1 MADDDE
7 LGAAFGTVAD
17 LHQQCQLAL
26 WREGCLRLVEDID
39 AVGIEPLLGKGKEAL
54 TVGFLV
60 IMLGGVVC
68 VGIVFFF
75 GGHIIEAL
83 RPQEI
88 AAPRPA
94 VAFGYG
100 DGFMEAGVGVVG
112 GEIIVSC
119 AAFGIKTIGDGDR
132 FQKRRLSAAVLPHEK
147 GDGPCE
153 FQSVQSAEGRDLSQI
168 AVFFYFVP
176 VDDDLPDK
184 LVIQIFHDTFLFVL
198 NLILSFEIILYHR
211 ITVNGA

>member
-1 MADDDE
+1 M
-7 LGAAFGTVAD
+7 
-17 LHQQCQLAL
+17 
-26 WREGCLRLVEDID
+26 
-39 AVGIEPLLGKGKEAL
+39 
-54 TVGFLV
+54 

-88 AAPRPA
+88 TAPRPA

-112 GEIIVSC
+112 GEIIVSR

-132 FQKRRLSAAVLPHEK
+132 SSSVDFPLPFSPTKKVTGRVNSSLSSPQRA
-147 GDGPCE
+147 G
-153 FQSVQSAEGRDLSQI
+153 
-168 AVFFYFVP
+168 
-176 VDDDLPDK
+176 
-184 LVIQIFHDTFLFVL
+184 IFL
-198 NLILSFEIILYHR
+198 R
-211 ITVNGA
+211 

>member
-112 GEIIVSC
+112 GEIIVSR
-119 AAFGIKTIGDGDR
+119 AAFGVKTIGDGNR
-132 FQKRRLSAAVLPHEK
+132 FQQRGFSAAVLPYEK
-147 GDGPCE
+147 GDRPRE

-168 AVFFYFVP
+168 AVGFYFVP
-176 VDDDLPDK
+176 VYDDLSDE

-198 NLILSFEIILYHR
+198 NLILSLEII
-211 ITVNGA
+211 T

>member
-17 LHQQCQLAL
+17 FHQQCQLAL

-60 IMLGGVVC
+60 IMFGGVVC

-88 AAPRPA
+88 TALRPA

-100 DGFMEAGVGVVG
+100 DDFMEAGVGVVG
-112 GEIIVSC
+112 GEIIVSR
-119 AAFGIKTIGDGDR
+119 AALGVKAIGDGDR
-132 FQKRRLSAAVLPHEK
+132 FQQRGFSAAVLPYEK
-147 GDGPCE
+147 GYRLRE

-176 VDDDLPDK
+176 VYDDLSDK
-184 LVIQIFHDTFLFVL
+184 LVIQIFHDTFLFIL
-198 NLILSFEIILYHR
+198 NLILSLEIIS
-211 ITVNGA
+211 

>member
-1 MADDDE
+1 M
-7 LGAAFGTVAD
+7 
-17 LHQQCQLAL
+17 
-26 WREGCLRLVEDID
+26 
-39 AVGIEPLLGKGKEAL
+39 
-54 TVGFLV
+54 GFLV

-88 AAPRPA
+88 TAPRPA

-112 GEIIVSC
+112 GEIIVSR

-153 FQSVQSAEGRDLSQI
+153 FQSVQSAEGRDFSQI
-168 AVFFYFVP
+168 AVCFYFVP
-176 VDDDLPDK
+176 VYDDLPDK
-184 LVIQIFHDTFLFVL
+184 LVIQFFHDTFLFIL
-198 NLILSFEIILYHR
+198 NLILSLEIIS
-211 ITVNGA
+211 

>member
-7 LGAAFGTVAD
+7 LGTILGTITD

-26 WREGCLRLVEDID
+26 RRKGCLRLVEDID
-39 AVGIEPLLGKGKEAL
+39 AVGIEPFLGKGKEAL

-60 IMLGGVVC
+60 IMLGRVVC

-83 RPQEI
+83 RSQEI
-88 AAPRPA
+88 TAPHPA

-112 GEIIVSC
+112 GEIIVSR
-119 AAFGIKTIGDGDR
+119 AAFGIKTIGDGNR
-132 FQKRRLSAAVLPHEK
+132 FQQRGFSAAVLSYEK
-147 GDGPCE
+147 GYRLRE

-176 VDDDLPDK
+176 VYDDLSDK

-198 NLILSFEIILYHR
+198 YFMPLLRIQSSSANL
-211 ITVNGA
+211 GK

>member
-1 MADDDE
+1 
-7 LGAAFGTVAD
+7 
-17 LHQQCQLAL
+17 
-26 WREGCLRLVEDID
+26 
-39 AVGIEPLLGKGKEAL
+39 
-54 TVGFLV
+54 
-60 IMLGGVVC
+60 MLGGVVC

-88 AAPRPA
+88 TAPRPA

-100 DGFMEAGVGVVG
+100 DDFMEAGVGVVG
-112 GEIIVSC
+112 GEIIVSR

-147 GDGPCE
+147 GDRPRE
-153 FQSVQSAEGRDLSQI
+153 FQSVQSAEGRDFSQI
-168 AVFFYFVP
+168 AVCFYFVP

-184 LVIQIFHDTFLFVL
+184 LVIQFFHDTFLFIL
-198 NLILSFEIILYHR
+198 NLILSLEIIS
-211 ITVNGA
+211 

>member
-26 WREGCLRLVEDID
+26 WREGCFRLVENID

-88 AAPRPA
+88 TAPRPT

-112 GEIIVSC
+112 GEIIVSR
-119 AAFGIKTIGDGDR
+119 AAFGIKTIGDAIASSSVDFPLPFSPTKKVTGR
-132 FQKRRLSAAVLPHEK
+132 VNSSLSSPQRA
-147 GDGPCE
+147 G
-153 FQSVQSAEGRDLSQI
+153 
-168 AVFFYFVP
+168 
-176 VDDDLPDK
+176 
-184 LVIQIFHDTFLFVL
+184 IFL
-198 NLILSFEIILYHR
+198 R
-211 ITVNGA
+211 